1 VQAAFNARESACHDA
16 DFVLDSGETIF
27 HRAECALHATQS
39 ILDRCRSPFESI
51 EALAHTIEALVH
63 TIEAL
68 VHTIETLVDTMEA
81 EFHCVFEAE
90 DRRENRF
97 AIFHVAV
104 SSRLRVRL
112 ASP

>member
-39 ILDRCRSPFESI
+39 ILDRCRSPFES
-51 EALAHTIEALVH
+51 IEALVH